1 MLINDFHAEDIPPAE
16 RYAWWRNLIAHTQ
29 LPGEIISDRTDDF
42 RARMLLVDFGIAHVT
57 DVAFPSAAV
66 RRTPSLIRRSDPES
80 YRLTLAA
87 DGPVRMTHDGH
98 QALLRPGDMV
108 LCSSSATYECLVPDH
123 GPGSRLI
130 SLYVPRALLPFP
142 AAQADRLLGRHLPGE
157 GTVAM
162 TGDFLVRLVETGS
175 TLGPQGAA
183 RLAGVALDLAAALV
197 SQHLEAEDLLRPES
211 RRQALLAGVHVFIE
225 RNLGDP
231 QLSPAAVAAAHHISL
246 SHLNRLFRERDLGV
260 ASWIRRRRLERCRRD
275 LGDPYLFDRPV
286 GLLAARWGFVHASD
300 FTRAFR
306 TAYGTTP
313 SAYRRTALHGE
324 QSAAR

>member
-1 MLINDFHAEDIPPAE
+1 MLINDFHAEGVPPADRFE
-16 RYAWWRNLIAHTQ
+16 WWRNLIAHTQ
-29 LPGEIISDRTDDF
+29 LPGEILSDRTDDF

-57 DVAFPSAAV
+57 DVSFPSAAV

-108 LCSSSATYECLVPDH
+108 LCSSSATYEALVPDRR
-123 GPGSRLI
+123 PGSRLI
-130 SLYVPRALLPFP
+130 SLYVPRAALPFP
-142 AAQADRLLGRHLPGE
+142 SAQADRLLGRHLSGE

-162 TGDFLVRLVETGS
+162 TGDFLVRLVEAGS

-183 RLAGVALDLAAALV
+183 RLAGVALDLAAALI
-197 SQHLEAEDLLRPES
+197 SQHLEAEDRLQPES

-225 RNLGDP
+225 RHLGDP
-231 QLSPAAVAAAHHISL
+231 ELSPAAVAAAHHISL
-246 SHLNRLFRERDLGV
+246 SYLHRLFRERGLGV

-275 LGDPYLFDRPV
+275 LGDPYLLDKPV
-286 GLLAARWGFVHASD
+286 GLLAGRWGFVHASD

-306 TAYGTTP
+306 AAYGTTP
-313 SAYRRTALHGE
+313 SAYRRAALHGE
-324 QSAAR
+324 QCAAR

>member
-1 MLINDFHAEDIPPAE
+1 MLINDFHAEGVAPADRFE
-16 RYAWWRNLIAHTQ
+16 WWRDLIAHTQ
-29 LPGEIISDRTDDF
+29 LPGEILSERKDDF

-57 DVAFPSAAV
+57 DVSFPSAAV

-108 LCSSSATYECLVPDH
+108 LCSSSATYEALVPDH
-123 GPGSRLI
+123 RPGSRLV
-130 SLYVPRALLPFP
+130 SLYVPRAVLPFP

-162 TGDFLVRLVETGS
+162 TADFLVRLVEAGS
-175 TLGPQGAA
+175 SLGPQVAA
-183 RLAGVALDLAAALV
+183 RLAGVALDLAAALI
-197 SQHLEAEDLLRPES
+197 SQHLEAEDRLRPES
-211 RRQALLAGVHVFIE
+211 RREALVAGVHVFIE

-231 QLSPAAVAAAHHISL
+231 ELSPAAVAAAHHISL
-246 SHLNRLFRERDLGV
+246 SYLHRLFRERDLGV

-275 LGDPYLFDRPV
+275 LGDPYLLHQPV
-286 GLLAARWGFVHASD
+286 GLLAGRWGFVHASD
-300 FTRAFR
+300 FTRSFR
-306 TAYGTTP
+306 AAYGTTP
-313 SAYRRTALHGE
+313 SAYRRAALHGE
-324 QSAAR
+324 QCAAR